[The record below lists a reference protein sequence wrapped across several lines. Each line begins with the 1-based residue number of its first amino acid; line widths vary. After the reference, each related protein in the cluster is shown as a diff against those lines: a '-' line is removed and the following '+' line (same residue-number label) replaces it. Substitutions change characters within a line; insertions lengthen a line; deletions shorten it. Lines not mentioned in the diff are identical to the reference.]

1 MELSNQE
8 KQAILEQR
16 LKQFAVEKYN
26 HEINKELITAQE
38 VDAKGEAKEQLT
50 AEVAKTDEAIAIID
64 KAIATTQSLIAE
76 LPVEVKEAEVVTPVT
91 E

>member
-16 LKQFAVEKYN
+16 LKQFAAEKFN
-26 HEINKELITAQE
+26 HEINKTLLTAQE
-38 VDAKGEAKEQLT
+38 TDAKAEAKDQLT

-64 KAIATTQSLIAE
+64 KAITTTQSLIAE
-76 LPVEVKEAEVVTPVT
+76 LPVEATVAE
-91 E
+91 

>member
-16 LKQFAVEKYN
+16 LKQFAAEKFN
-26 HEINKELITAQE
+26 HEINKTLLTVQE
-38 VDAKGEAKEQLT
+38 TDAKDEAKVGLE
-50 AEVAKTDEAIAIID
+50 AEIVKTDEAIAIID
-64 KAIATTQSLIAE
+64 KAITTTQSLIAE
-76 LPVEVKEAEVVTPVT
+76 LPSETKVVS

>member
-1 MELSNQE
+1 MELTNEE

-26 HEINKELITAQE
+26 HEINKDIITAQE
-38 VDAKGEAKEQLT
+38 VGTKGEAKDQLT
-50 AEVAKTDEAIAIID
+50 AEVAKSDEAIAILD
-64 KAIATTQSLIAE
+64 KAITTTQSLIAE
-76 LPVEVKEAEVVTPVT
+76 LPSETKVVS

>member
-38 VDAKGEAKEQLT
+38 VGAKGEAKEQLT